1 MAQRAL
7 ALHKVRRRDWPADVL
22 AYQHR
27 IENAKRRARRERDR
41 AGAAAADERRR
52 QREQRIE
59 ESRQQEQ
66 QQDDDND
73 NNDEE
78 GDDDEQHDS
87 RAPQRRSLE
96 YDARAKRRRKNAADA
111 AAREPVGLMSHDEN
125 SKINAEPLQPVSDD
139 RCREIVDRVRL
150 AMSDEKQ
157 GERVCACCDELVLK
171 CDSSIGRCCQ
181 QLVDNIVARCSVASQ
196 VPPLDDLLAAQYD
209 CSSVLPAFDSCLLS
223 PLAFRVARHELGTA
237 NVAELPCICGRTRHA
252 PPNVLHD
259 IAMPLCNSCL
269 RSLLRCPSAANAPP
283 PPLFA
288 IANGFAI
295 GRLPSSLSD
304 VTVHEEAMVSPVFP
318 SGKSRRQTN

>member
-7 ALHKVRRRDWPADVL
+7 ALRKVRRRDWPADVL

-237 NVAELPCICGRTRHA
+237 NVAELPCIQVCKPVVLSTSSTRNLRFIQRSNSLLHISYEVGEFA
-252 PPNVLHD
+252 PAP
-259 IAMPLCNSCL
+259 IRCL
-269 RSLLRCPSAANAPP
+269 RDL
-283 PPLFA
+283 
-288 IANGFAI
+288 
-295 GRLPSSLSD
+295 
-304 VTVHEEAMVSPVFP
+304 
-318 SGKSRRQTN
+318 

>member
-1 MAQRAL
+1 
-7 ALHKVRRRDWPADVL
+7 
-22 AYQHR
+22 
-27 IENAKRRARRERDR
+27 
-41 AGAAAADERRR
+41 
-52 QREQRIE
+52 
-59 ESRQQEQ
+59 
-66 QQDDDND
+66 
-73 NNDEE
+73 
-78 GDDDEQHDS
+78 
-87 RAPQRRSLE
+87 
-96 YDARAKRRRKNAADA
+96 
-111 AAREPVGLMSHDEN
+111 
-125 SKINAEPLQPVSDD
+125 
-139 RCREIVDRVRL
+139 
-150 AMSDEKQ
+150 
-157 GERVCACCDELVLK
+157 VLK
-171 CDSSIGRCCQ
+171 CDSSISRCCQ
-181 QLVDNIVARCSVASQ
+181 LFVDKIVARCSVASQ

-269 RSLLRCPSAANAPP
+269 RSLLRRPSTANA

-318 SGKSRRQTN
+318 SGKSRQASRVDRQTKYGARTMIPSAREQGFHSGIFDAAIGTLSFTHGQAPCAVEACVQVPIRNI